1 MRYVLMILFF
11 ISMPVVVQNA
21 AAQEIIP
28 ATAVVLIKNIS
39 IEGFLLQDKEQFV
52 KLFKPYRNK
61 YLSTADMDEIL
72 QKVQKVYE
80 QEGYQSLVSIDYHVK
95 KHWLTFTVSL
105 IQ

>member
-1 MRYVLMILFF
+1 MRYALMLLFF
-11 ISMPVVVQNA
+11 ISMPAVVQNA
-21 AAQEIIP
+21 AAQETIP

-72 QKVQKVYE
+72 QKVQKIYE
-80 QEGYQSLVSIDYHVK
+80 QEGYQSLVSIDYRVK
-95 KHWLTFTVSL
+95 KQWLTFAVSL